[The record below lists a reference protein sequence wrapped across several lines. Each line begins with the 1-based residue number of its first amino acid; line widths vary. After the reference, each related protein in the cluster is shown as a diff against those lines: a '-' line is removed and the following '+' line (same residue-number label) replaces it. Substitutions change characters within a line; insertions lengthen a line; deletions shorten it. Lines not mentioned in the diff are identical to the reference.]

1 MPEIMR
7 IPPFIEQPDSIGE
20 SPRLQCVL
28 ARLGLASRRHCAG
41 IIAGGAVSVNGTIV
55 REPGYRLE
63 NPDQA
68 VICVNGKQVFPAKK
82 TQQTRTVIL
91 NKPRGLLCTADESN
105 GKSIFSCLRQFHERL
120 FSAGRLDRD
129 SDGLLILST
138 DGALVDRLTHPRYGH
153 TKLYAVQVCG
163 IFDETSLRQLQ
174 EPMRLEDGYQTKPV
188 RVEYVQRLH
197 DGEFGPRHRLHFTLR
212 EGRNRQIRQMCAQV
226 GLRVESLTRIA
237 LNALELPTDL
247 KSGQARDLTEK
258 EMALLQKTDPAPLR
272 PWRLSN
278 SAFFR
283 KTGTP
288 PWEADPSAFSN
299 PPRPKGMRGDE
310 CFEAKPP
317 ARRSHAPRAER
328 KPECT
333 DNTRGRHK
341 NAGPYAPKF
350 AVPPR
355 ANGRP
360 RRKQRPS

>member
-1 MPEIMR
+1 MR

-68 VICVNGKQVFPAKK
+68 VICVNGKQVFPANKP
-82 TQQTRTVIL
+82 QRTRTVIL
-91 NKPRGLLCTADESN
+91 NKPRGLLCTADESR
-105 GKSIFSCLRQFHERL
+105 GKSIFSCLRQFPERL

-272 PWRLSN
+272 PWRLAN

-288 PWEADPSAFSN
+288 PWEADPTAFSN

-310 CFEAKPP
+310 CFEAKPTS
-317 ARRSHAPRAER
+317 RRSHAPRPDR

-333 DNTRGRHK
+333 DNAQRRHK
-341 NAGPYAPKF
+341 KAGPHAPKV
-350 AVPPR
+350 AAPPR